1 MCNFIIIKVF
11 KIFNEGYDNYNLKH
25 NIITELGSINLKVNY
40 IEGKNLSV
48 TKTKIRVEL
57 QFSNSKP

>member
-25 NIITELGSINLKVNY
+25 NIITELGSINLKANY